1 MDGQLAGRLCA
12 RSSLCLRLRFQWR
25 VRPRDLSVG
34 RGVGRG
40 AAAAS
45 TVGRHP
51 GLPEGGGG
59 LYNNDDIVKHLLCSK
74 HCSKR
79 WIRPGRGSRPGSR
92 GRGLESCPGG
102 LGPESPLRQVPVR
115 ELRQSPSPTPS
126 SAASTEPPE
135 GRALG
140 WMPPGWRTLSWAP
153 PDDEVLSWKS
163 KIPSLASNGEA
174 KRQQW
179 TDLLYLRMKKGAF
192 SVVRRCV
199 KLCTGHEYAAKIINT
214 KKLSARDHQ
223 KLERE
228 ARICR
233 LLKHSNIV
241 RLHDSI
247 SEEGF
252 HYLVFDL
259 VTGGELFEDI
269 VAREY
274 YSEADASHC
283 IQQILEAVLHC
294 HQMGVVHRDLK
305 PENLLLA
312 SKCKGAAV
320 KLADFGLAIE
330 VQGDQQ
336 AWFGFAGTPGY
347 LSPEVLR
354 KEAYGKPVDIWAC
367 GVILYILLVGY
378 PPFWDED
385 QHKLYQQ
392 IKAGAYDFPSPE
404 WDTVTP
410 EAKNLINQ
418 MLTINPAKRIT
429 AHEALKHPWVCQRST
444 VASMMHRQETVEC
457 LKKFNARR
465 KLKGAILTTM
475 LATRNFS
482 VGRQTTAPA
491 TMSAAA
497 SSPTMGLV
505 EQAKSLLNKK
515 ADGVKPQT
523 NSTKNSGGA
532 TSPKGSLPPAALESS
547 DSTTTTIEDEDTKAA
562 RISDLLS
569 TVRRGSG
576 PPDAEGPQPAA
587 PQPCPSP
594 SFLNSLSGAPARIS
608 DLLSTVRRG
617 SGPPDAEGP
626 QPAASQPCGPSPSF
640 LNSLSGAPAR
650 ISDLLST
657 VRRGSGPPDAEG
669 PQPAAPQPCGP
680 SPSFL
685 NSLSGPSRKQEIIKI
700 TEQLIEA
707 VNNGDFEAY
716 AKICDPGLTSFE
728 PEALGNLVEGMDFHR
743 FYFENLLAKNSKPIH
758 TTILNPHVHV
768 IGDDAACIAYIRLTQ
783 YVDGQGRPRTGQSEE
798 TRVWHRRDGKWQN
811 VHFHCS
817 GAPVAPL
824 Q

>member
-1 MDGQLAGRLCA
+1 MATTTCTRFTDEYQLY
-12 RSSLCLRLRFQWR
+12 
-25 VRPRDLSVG
+25 
-34 RGVGRG
+34 
-40 AAAAS
+40 
-45 TVGRHP
+45 
-51 GLPEGGGG
+51 E
-59 LYNNDDIVKHLLCSK
+59 
-74 HCSKR
+74 
-79 WIRPGRGSRPGSR
+79 
-92 GRGLESCPGG
+92 E
-102 LGPESPLRQVPVR
+102 LG
-115 ELRQSPSPTPS
+115 
-126 SAASTEPPE
+126 
-135 GRALG
+135 
-140 WMPPGWRTLSWAP
+140 
-153 PDDEVLSWKS
+153 
-163 KIPSLASNGEA
+163 
-174 KRQQW
+174 
-179 TDLLYLRMKKGAF
+179 KGAF

-199 KLCTGHEYAAKIINT
+199 KLCTGQEYAAKIINT
-214 KKLSARDHQ
+214 KKLNARDHQ

-233 LLKHSNIV
+233 LLKHPNIV

-252 HYLVFDL
+252 HYLLFDL

-283 IQQILEAVLHC
+283 IHQILDSVNHI
-294 HQMGVVHRDLK
+294 HQHDIVHRDLK

-312 SKCKGAAV
+312 SKCKNAAV

-429 AHEALKHPWVCQRST
+429 AQEALKHPWVCQRST

-475 LATRNFS
+475 LVSRNFS
-482 VGRQTTAPA
+482 A
-491 TMSAAA
+491 
-497 SSPTMGLV
+497 
-505 EQAKSLLNKK
+505 AKSLLNKK
-515 ADGVKPQT
+515 ADVKESQT
-523 NSTKNSGGA
+523 TVIHNPVDGIK
-532 TSPKGSLPPAALESS
+532 ESS
-547 DSTTTTIEDEDTKAA
+547 DSSNATVEDEDVKGKSLDSASVKTQCSTSSQSDGAPAQGPSPAVFSTKF
-562 RISDLLS
+562 SDLLGS
-569 TVRRGSG
+569 VRRSSG
-576 PPDAEGPQPAA
+576 PMADGEGAAASPPPAVLSTPSPPPPQPSANPLQMSHLTDVLSSIRRGAAPAHTDAEPA
-587 PQPCPSP
+587 PQRATPPVTQPSP
-594 SFLNSLSGAPARIS
+594 
-608 DLLSTVRRG
+608 
-617 SGPPDAEGP
+617 PPP
-626 QPAASQPCGPSPSF
+626 MPPVSPS
-640 LNSLSGAPAR
+640 LPVQSA
-650 ISDLLST
+650 
-657 VRRGSGPPDAEG
+657 
-669 PQPAAPQPCGP
+669 
-680 SPSFL
+680 
-685 NSLSGPSRKQEIIKI
+685 RKQEIIKI

-707 VNNGDFEAY
+707 INNGDFEAY

-743 FYFENLLAKNSKPIH
+743 FYFENLLSKNSKPIH
-758 TTILNPHVHV
+758 TTILNPHVHL
-768 IGDDAACIAYIRLTQ
+768 IGEDAACIAYIRLTQ
-783 YVDGQGRPRTGQSEE
+783 YVDGQGRPRSSQSEE
-798 TRVWHRRDGKWQN
+798 TRVWHRRDSKWQN

-817 GAPVAPL
+817 GAPAAPL

>member
-1 MDGQLAGRLCA
+1 MATTVTTRFTDEYQLY
-12 RSSLCLRLRFQWR
+12 
-25 VRPRDLSVG
+25 
-34 RGVGRG
+34 
-40 AAAAS
+40 
-45 TVGRHP
+45 
-51 GLPEGGGG
+51 E
-59 LYNNDDIVKHLLCSK
+59 
-74 HCSKR
+74 
-79 WIRPGRGSRPGSR
+79 
-92 GRGLESCPGG
+92 E
-102 LGPESPLRQVPVR
+102 LG
-115 ELRQSPSPTPS
+115 
-126 SAASTEPPE
+126 
-135 GRALG
+135 
-140 WMPPGWRTLSWAP
+140 
-153 PDDEVLSWKS
+153 
-163 KIPSLASNGEA
+163 
-174 KRQQW
+174 
-179 TDLLYLRMKKGAF
+179 KGAF

-199 KLCTGHEYAAKIINT
+199 KKSSGQEYAAKIINT

-233 LLKHSNIV
+233 LLKHPNIV

-283 IQQILEAVLHC
+283 ISQILESVNHI
-294 HQMGVVHRDLK
+294 HQHDIVHRDLK

-312 SKCKGAAV
+312 SKMKGAAV

-354 KEAYGKPVDIWAC
+354 KDPYGKPVDIWAC

-429 AHEALKHPWVCQRST
+429 AEQALKHPWVCHRST

-457 LKKFNARR
+457 LRKFNARR

-475 LATRNFS
+475 LVSRNFS
-482 VGRQTTAPA
+482 VGRQHTNSA
-491 TMSAAA
+491 AAA
-497 SSPTMGLV
+497 SSTASLAQ
-505 EQAKSLLNKK
+505 EACKSLLNKK
-515 ADGVKPQT
+515 SDSAKESQSTVVHNPPDGVKGSTESNATNDEEEMKGRKADSSVLSQSSATEEMPPLLPSPQSSPAIPPHDVKRMAW
-523 NSTKNSGGA
+523 NSTGNS
-532 TSPKGSLPPAALESS
+532 SCPDSELSQSS
-547 DSTTTTIEDEDTKAA
+547 M
-562 RISDLLS
+562 
-569 TVRRGSG
+569 
-576 PPDAEGPQPAA
+576 PAA
-587 PQPCPSP
+587 PLGS
-594 SFLNSLSGAPARIS
+594 N
-608 DLLSTVRRG
+608 TV
-617 SGPPDAEGP
+617 
-626 QPAASQPCGPSPSF
+626 AAINNTKQ
-640 LNSLSGAPAR
+640 
-650 ISDLLST
+650 T
-657 VRRGSGPPDAEG
+657 
-669 PQPAAPQPCGP
+669 
-680 SPSFL
+680 
-685 NSLSGPSRKQEIIKI
+685 RKQEIIKI

-707 VNNGDFEAY
+707 INNGDFDAY
-716 AKICDPGLTSFE
+716 TRICDPGLTSFE
-728 PEALGNLVEGMDFHR
+728 PEALGNLVEGMDFHK
-743 FYFENLLAKNSKPIH
+743 FYFENLLSKNSKPVH
-758 TTILNPHVHV
+758 TTLLNPHVHL
-768 IGDDAACIAYIRLTQ
+768 IGEDAACIAYIRLTQ
-783 YVDGQGRPRTGQSEE
+783 FVDTTGRPRSSQSEE
-798 TRVWHRRDGKWQN
+798 TRVWHRRDGKWLN

-817 GAPVAPL
+817 GAPAAPL

>member
-1 MDGQLAGRLCA
+1 MATTTCTRFTDEYQLY
-12 RSSLCLRLRFQWR
+12 
-25 VRPRDLSVG
+25 
-34 RGVGRG
+34 
-40 AAAAS
+40 
-45 TVGRHP
+45 
-51 GLPEGGGG
+51 E
-59 LYNNDDIVKHLLCSK
+59 
-74 HCSKR
+74 
-79 WIRPGRGSRPGSR
+79 
-92 GRGLESCPGG
+92 E
-102 LGPESPLRQVPVR
+102 LG
-115 ELRQSPSPTPS
+115 
-126 SAASTEPPE
+126 
-135 GRALG
+135 
-140 WMPPGWRTLSWAP
+140 
-153 PDDEVLSWKS
+153 
-163 KIPSLASNGEA
+163 
-174 KRQQW
+174 
-179 TDLLYLRMKKGAF
+179 KGAF

-199 KLCTGHEYAAKIINT
+199 KLCTGQEYAAKIINT

-233 LLKHSNIV
+233 LLKHPNIV

-252 HYLVFDL
+252 HYLLFDL

-283 IQQILEAVLHC
+283 IHQILDSVHHI
-294 HQMGVVHRDLK
+294 HQHDIVHRDLK

-312 SKCKGAAV
+312 SKCKNAAV

-429 AHEALKHPWVCQRST
+429 AQEALKHPWVCQRST

-475 LATRNFS
+475 LVSRNFS
-482 VGRQTTAPA
+482 VGSRQTTAPA
-491 TMSAAA
+491 SVTAAA
-497 SSPTMGLV
+497 AAVAAAAGTTAGLV
-505 EQAKSLLNKK
+505 EQAAKTLLNKK
-515 ADGVKPQT
+515 ADVKKRKSSSTVQYMPQT
-523 NSTKNSGGA
+523 NSTKNSIV
-532 TSPKGSLPPAALESS
+532 TSPKGNFPSPALEPQTTVIHNPVDGTKESS
-547 DSTTTTIEDEDTKAA
+547 DSSNTTVEDEDVKVSRLT
-562 RISDLLS
+562 DLVS
-569 TVRRGSG
+569 SVRRA
-576 PPDAEGPQPAA
+576 PPAVAAAAA
-587 PQPCPSP
+587 PAPESDGAPVPGARPAPPPAHTTSPPPPHSP
-594 SFLNSLSGAPARIS
+594 SCPALS
-608 DLLSTVRRG
+608 
-617 SGPPDAEGP
+617 
-626 QPAASQPCGPSPSF
+626 SQ
-640 LNSLSGAPAR
+640 
-650 ISDLLST
+650 T
-657 VRRGSGPPDAEG
+657 
-669 PQPAAPQPCGP
+669 
-680 SPSFL
+680 
-685 NSLSGPSRKQEIIKI
+685 RKQEIIKI

-707 VNNGDFEAY
+707 INNGDFEAY

-758 TTILNPHVHV
+758 TTILNPHVHM
-768 IGDDAACIAYIRLTQ
+768 IGEDAACIAYIRLTQ
-783 YVDGQGRPRTGQSEE
+783 YIDGQGRPRSSQSEE
-798 TRVWHRRDGKWQN
+798 TRVWHRRDSKWQN
-811 VHFHCS
+811 IHFHCS
-817 GAPVAPL
+817 GAPAAPL

>member
-1 MDGQLAGRLCA
+1 MAVPATSTRFTDEYQLY
-12 RSSLCLRLRFQWR
+12 
-25 VRPRDLSVG
+25 
-34 RGVGRG
+34 
-40 AAAAS
+40 
-45 TVGRHP
+45 
-51 GLPEGGGG
+51 E
-59 LYNNDDIVKHLLCSK
+59 
-74 HCSKR
+74 
-79 WIRPGRGSRPGSR
+79 
-92 GRGLESCPGG
+92 E
-102 LGPESPLRQVPVR
+102 LG
-115 ELRQSPSPTPS
+115 
-126 SAASTEPPE
+126 
-135 GRALG
+135 
-140 WMPPGWRTLSWAP
+140 
-153 PDDEVLSWKS
+153 
-163 KIPSLASNGEA
+163 
-174 KRQQW
+174 
-179 TDLLYLRMKKGAF
+179 KGAF

-199 KLCTGHEYAAKIINT
+199 KKSSGQEYAAKIINT

-233 LLKHSNIV
+233 LLKHPNIV

-283 IQQILEAVLHC
+283 ISQILESVNHI
-294 HQMGVVHRDLK
+294 HQHDIVHRDLK

-312 SKCKGAAV
+312 SKMKGAAV

-354 KEAYGKPVDIWAC
+354 KDPYGKPVDIWAC

-429 AHEALKHPWVCQRST
+429 AEQALKHPWICHRST

-457 LKKFNARR
+457 LRKFNARR

-475 LATRNFS
+475 LVSRNFS
-482 VGRQTTAPA
+482 VGRQHTNSA
-491 TMSAAA
+491 AAA
-497 SSPTMGLV
+497 SSTASLAQ
-505 EQAKSLLNKK
+505 EACKSLLNKK
-515 ADGVKPQT
+515 SDSAKPSTNNSKNSIVSAINALKDTNMATNAQMESQSTVVHNPPDGVKGSTESNATNDEEEMKADNSAQSSATEEMPPLLPSPQSSPAIPPHDLKRMAW
-523 NSTKNSGGA
+523 NSTGNS
-532 TSPKGSLPPAALESS
+532 SCPDSELSQSS
-547 DSTTTTIEDEDTKAA
+547 M
-562 RISDLLS
+562 
-569 TVRRGSG
+569 
-576 PPDAEGPQPAA
+576 PAA
-587 PQPCPSP
+587 PLGS
-594 SFLNSLSGAPARIS
+594 I
-608 DLLSTVRRG
+608 TV
-617 SGPPDAEGP
+617 
-626 QPAASQPCGPSPSF
+626 AAINNTKQ
-640 LNSLSGAPAR
+640 
-650 ISDLLST
+650 T
-657 VRRGSGPPDAEG
+657 
-669 PQPAAPQPCGP
+669 
-680 SPSFL
+680 
-685 NSLSGPSRKQEIIKI
+685 RKQEIIKI

-707 VNNGDFEAY
+707 INNGDFEAY
-716 AKICDPGLTSFE
+716 TRICDPGLTSFE
-728 PEALGNLVEGMDFHR
+728 PEALGNLVEGMDFHK
-743 FYFENLLAKNSKPIH
+743 FYFENLLSKNSKPVH
-758 TTILNPHVHV
+758 TTLLNPHVHL
-768 IGDDAACIAYIRLTQ
+768 IGEDAACIAYIRLTQ
-783 YVDGQGRPRTGQSEE
+783 FVDTTGRPRSSQSEE
-798 TRVWHRRDGKWQN
+798 TRVWHRREGKWLN

-817 GAPVAPL
+817 GAPAAPL

>member
-1 MDGQLAGRLCA
+1 MAVTTCTRFTDEFQLY
-12 RSSLCLRLRFQWR
+12 
-25 VRPRDLSVG
+25 
-34 RGVGRG
+34 
-40 AAAAS
+40 
-45 TVGRHP
+45 
-51 GLPEGGGG
+51 E
-59 LYNNDDIVKHLLCSK
+59 
-74 HCSKR
+74 
-79 WIRPGRGSRPGSR
+79 
-92 GRGLESCPGG
+92 E
-102 LGPESPLRQVPVR
+102 LG
-115 ELRQSPSPTPS
+115 
-126 SAASTEPPE
+126 
-135 GRALG
+135 
-140 WMPPGWRTLSWAP
+140 
-153 PDDEVLSWKS
+153 
-163 KIPSLASNGEA
+163 
-174 KRQQW
+174 
-179 TDLLYLRMKKGAF
+179 KGAF

-199 KLCTGHEYAAKIINT
+199 KLCTGQEYAAKIINT

-252 HYLVFDL
+252 HYLLFDL

-312 SKCKGAAV
+312 SKCKNAAV

-429 AHEALKHPWVCQRST
+429 AQEALKHPWVCQRST

-465 KLKGAILTTM
+465 KLKGAVLTAM
-475 LATRNFS
+475 LVSRNFS
-482 VGRQTTAPA
+482 A
-491 TMSAAA
+491 
-497 SSPTMGLV
+497 
-505 EQAKSLLNKK
+505 AKSLLNKK
-515 ADGVKPQT
+515 ADVKPQTPQT
-523 NSTKNSGGA
+523 NSTKNSIV
-532 TSPKGSLPPAALESS
+532 TSPKGNVPTPVLEPQTTVIHNPMDGTKESS
-547 DSTTTTIEDEDTKAA
+547 DSSNTVEDEDVKGKSINSSVKTE
-562 RISDLLS
+562 SQ
-569 TVRRGSG
+569 
-576 PPDAEGPQPAA
+576 PDTFA
-587 PQPCPSP
+587 PQPQVPSP
-594 SFLNSLSGAPARIS
+594 AMYSTKLSDLFGVVRKASGPMSDGEAATSTPPPPPVNPSVAASPPMAHTPMQLSRLSDLVSNVRRSPAPAPPPAKPAPPEVEVAPAPRPSPPSSHPTSPPPSMSPSSLS
-608 DLLSTVRRG
+608 LT
-617 SGPPDAEGP
+617 
-626 QPAASQPCGPSPSF
+626 SQ
-640 LNSLSGAPAR
+640 
-650 ISDLLST
+650 T
-657 VRRGSGPPDAEG
+657 
-669 PQPAAPQPCGP
+669 
-680 SPSFL
+680 
-685 NSLSGPSRKQEIIKI
+685 RKQEIIKI

-743 FYFENLLAKNSKPIH
+743 FYFENLLSKNSKPIH
-758 TTILNPHVHV
+758 TTILNPHVHL
-768 IGDDAACIAYIRLTQ
+768 IGEDAACIAYIRLTQ
-783 YVDGQGRPRTGQSEE
+783 FVDGQGHPRSSQSEE
-798 TRVWHRRDGKWQN
+798 TRVWHRRDSKWQN

-817 GAPVAPL
+817 GAPAAPL

>member
-1 MDGQLAGRLCA
+1 MATTTCTRFTDEYQLY
-12 RSSLCLRLRFQWR
+12 
-25 VRPRDLSVG
+25 
-34 RGVGRG
+34 
-40 AAAAS
+40 
-45 TVGRHP
+45 
-51 GLPEGGGG
+51 E
-59 LYNNDDIVKHLLCSK
+59 
-74 HCSKR
+74 
-79 WIRPGRGSRPGSR
+79 
-92 GRGLESCPGG
+92 E
-102 LGPESPLRQVPVR
+102 LG
-115 ELRQSPSPTPS
+115 
-126 SAASTEPPE
+126 
-135 GRALG
+135 
-140 WMPPGWRTLSWAP
+140 
-153 PDDEVLSWKS
+153 
-163 KIPSLASNGEA
+163 
-174 KRQQW
+174 
-179 TDLLYLRMKKGAF
+179 KGAF

-199 KLCTGHEYAAKIINT
+199 KLCTGQEYAAKIINT

-233 LLKHSNIV
+233 LLKHPNIV

-252 HYLVFDL
+252 HYLLFDL

-312 SKCKGAAV
+312 SKCKNAAV

-429 AHEALKHPWVCQRST
+429 AQEALKHPWVCQRST

-475 LATRNFS
+475 LVSRNFS
-482 VGRQTTAPA
+482 
-491 TMSAAA
+491 AAK
-497 SSPTMGLV
+497 T
-505 EQAKSLLNKK
+505 LLNKK
-515 ADGVKPQT
+515 ADVKKRKSS
-523 NSTKNSGGA
+523 STVQYM
-532 TSPKGSLPPAALESS
+532 ESS
-547 DSTTTTIEDEDTKAA
+547 DSSNTTVEDEDVKGKSLDSSSLKAQSSTSSQPDSSQGSSAASFSATKFA
-562 RISDLLS
+562 DLLGS
-569 TVRRGSG
+569 VRRGSG
-576 PPDAEGPQPAA
+576 PTSDGEGRSSTPPPAA
-587 PQPCPSP
+587 FSAPSP
-594 SFLNSLSGAPARIS
+594 PHTPVVPMQMSRLTDLVSSVRRVPVAPAPEVEAAPAPVPCARPTPPPAHTTSPPPPHSPSSPSLSS
-608 DLLSTVRRG
+608 
-617 SGPPDAEGP
+617 
-626 QPAASQPCGPSPSF
+626 SQM
-640 LNSLSGAPAR
+640 
-650 ISDLLST
+650 
-657 VRRGSGPPDAEG
+657 
-669 PQPAAPQPCGP
+669 
-680 SPSFL
+680 
-685 NSLSGPSRKQEIIKI
+685 RKQEIIKI

-758 TTILNPHVHV
+758 TTILNPHVHL
-768 IGDDAACIAYIRLTQ
+768 IGEDAACIAYIRLTQ
-783 YVDGQGRPRTGQSEE
+783 FVDGQGRPRSSQSEE
-798 TRVWHRRDGKWQN
+798 TRVWHRRDSKWQN
-811 VHFHCS
+811 IHFHCS
-817 GAPVAPL
+817 GAPAAPL

>member
-1 MDGQLAGRLCA
+1 MATPATCTRFTDEYQLY
-12 RSSLCLRLRFQWR
+12 
-25 VRPRDLSVG
+25 
-34 RGVGRG
+34 
-40 AAAAS
+40 
-45 TVGRHP
+45 
-51 GLPEGGGG
+51 E
-59 LYNNDDIVKHLLCSK
+59 
-74 HCSKR
+74 
-79 WIRPGRGSRPGSR
+79 
-92 GRGLESCPGG
+92 E
-102 LGPESPLRQVPVR
+102 LG
-115 ELRQSPSPTPS
+115 
-126 SAASTEPPE
+126 
-135 GRALG
+135 
-140 WMPPGWRTLSWAP
+140 
-153 PDDEVLSWKS
+153 
-163 KIPSLASNGEA
+163 
-174 KRQQW
+174 
-179 TDLLYLRMKKGAF
+179 KGAF

-199 KLCTGHEYAAKIINT
+199 KKTSSQEYAAKIINT

-233 LLKHSNIV
+233 LLKHPNIV
-241 RLHDSI
+241 RLHESI

-283 IQQILEAVLHC
+283 IHQILESVNHI
-294 HQMGVVHRDLK
+294 HQHDIVHRDLK

-330 VQGDQQ
+330 VQGEQQ

-354 KEAYGKPVDIWAC
+354 KDPYGKPVDIWAC

-429 AHEALKHPWVCQRST
+429 ADQALKHPWVCQRST

-457 LKKFNARR
+457 LRKFNARR

-475 LATRNFS
+475 LVSRNFS
-482 VGRQTTAPA
+482 A
-491 TMSAAA
+491 
-497 SSPTMGLV
+497 
-505 EQAKSLLNKK
+505 AKSLLNKK
-515 ADGVKPQT
+515 SDGVKKRKSSSSVHLMEPQT
-523 NSTKNSGGA
+523 TVVHNANDGI
-532 TSPKGSLPPAALESS
+532 KGSTESCN
-547 DSTTTTIEDEDTKAA
+547 TTTEDEDLKAPP
-562 RISDLLS
+562 LS
-569 TVRRGSG
+569 IGDGSSVL
-576 PPDAEGPQPAA
+576 EGRSHCESKTQTESM
-587 PQPCPSP
+587 QSQ
-594 SFLNSLSGAPARIS
+594 LSLCYSAM
-608 DLLSTVRRG
+608 
-617 SGPPDAEGP
+617 
-626 QPAASQPCGPSPSF
+626 
-640 LNSLSGAPAR
+640 
-650 ISDLLST
+650 
-657 VRRGSGPPDAEG
+657 
-669 PQPAAPQPCGP
+669 
-680 SPSFL
+680 
-685 NSLSGPSRKQEIIKI
+685 RKQEIIKI

-707 VNNGDFEAY
+707 INNGDFEAY
-716 AKICDPGLTSFE
+716 TKICDPGLTSFE
-728 PEALGNLVEGMDFHR
+728 PEALGNLVEGMDFHK
-743 FYFENLLAKNSKPIH
+743 FYFENLLSKNSKPIH

-783 YVDGQGRPRTGQSEE
+783 YIDGQGRPRTMQSEE
-798 TRVWHRRDGKWQN
+798 TRVWHRRDGKWLN
-811 VHFHCS
+811 VHYHCS
-817 GAPVAPL
+817 GAPAAPL

>member
-1 MDGQLAGRLCA
+1 MATTTCTRFTDEYQLY
-12 RSSLCLRLRFQWR
+12 
-25 VRPRDLSVG
+25 
-34 RGVGRG
+34 
-40 AAAAS
+40 
-45 TVGRHP
+45 
-51 GLPEGGGG
+51 E
-59 LYNNDDIVKHLLCSK
+59 
-74 HCSKR
+74 
-79 WIRPGRGSRPGSR
+79 
-92 GRGLESCPGG
+92 E
-102 LGPESPLRQVPVR
+102 LG
-115 ELRQSPSPTPS
+115 
-126 SAASTEPPE
+126 
-135 GRALG
+135 
-140 WMPPGWRTLSWAP
+140 
-153 PDDEVLSWKS
+153 
-163 KIPSLASNGEA
+163 
-174 KRQQW
+174 
-179 TDLLYLRMKKGAF
+179 KGAF

-199 KLCTGHEYAAKIINT
+199 KLSTGQEYAAKIINT

-233 LLKHSNIV
+233 LLKHPNIV

-252 HYLVFDL
+252 HYLLFDL

-312 SKCKGAAV
+312 SKCKNAAV

-429 AHEALKHPWVCQRST
+429 AQEALKHPWVCQRST

-475 LATRNFS
+475 LVSRNFS
-482 VGRQTTAPA
+482 VGSRQTTAPA
-491 TMSAAA
+491 SVTAAA
-497 SSPTMGLV
+497 AAVAAAAGTTAGLV
-505 EQAKSLLNKK
+505 EQAAKTLLNKK
-515 ADGVKPQT
+515 ADVKKRKSSSTVQYMPQT
-523 NSTKNSGGA
+523 NSTKNSIV
-532 TSPKGSLPPAALESS
+532 TSPKGNIPSPALESS
-547 DSTTTTIEDEDTKAA
+547 DSSNTTVEDEDVKA
-562 RISDLLS
+562 
-569 TVRRGSG
+569 
-576 PPDAEGPQPAA
+576 
-587 PQPCPSP
+587 
-594 SFLNSLSGAPARIS
+594 
-608 DLLSTVRRG
+608 
-617 SGPPDAEGP
+617 
-626 QPAASQPCGPSPSF
+626 
-640 LNSLSGAPAR
+640 
-650 ISDLLST
+650 
-657 VRRGSGPPDAEG
+657 
-669 PQPAAPQPCGP
+669 
-680 SPSFL
+680 
-685 NSLSGPSRKQEIIKI
+685 RKQEIIKI

-707 VNNGDFEAY
+707 INNGDFDAY

-743 FYFENLLAKNSKPIH
+743 FYFENLLAKNNKPIH
-758 TTILNPHVHV
+758 TTILNPHVHL
-768 IGDDAACIAYIRLTQ
+768 IGEDAACIAYIRLTQ
-783 YVDGQGRPRTGQSEE
+783 FVDGQGRPRSSQSEE
-798 TRVWHRRDGKWQN
+798 TRVWHRRDSKWQN
-811 VHFHCS
+811 IHFHCS
-817 GAPVAPL
+817 GAPAAPL

>member
-1 MDGQLAGRLCA
+1 MATTTCTRFTDEFQLY
-12 RSSLCLRLRFQWR
+12 
-25 VRPRDLSVG
+25 
-34 RGVGRG
+34 
-40 AAAAS
+40 
-45 TVGRHP
+45 
-51 GLPEGGGG
+51 E
-59 LYNNDDIVKHLLCSK
+59 
-74 HCSKR
+74 
-79 WIRPGRGSRPGSR
+79 
-92 GRGLESCPGG
+92 E
-102 LGPESPLRQVPVR
+102 LG
-115 ELRQSPSPTPS
+115 
-126 SAASTEPPE
+126 
-135 GRALG
+135 
-140 WMPPGWRTLSWAP
+140 
-153 PDDEVLSWKS
+153 
-163 KIPSLASNGEA
+163 
-174 KRQQW
+174 
-179 TDLLYLRMKKGAF
+179 KGAF

-199 KLCTGHEYAAKIINT
+199 KLCTGQEYAAKIINT

-252 HYLVFDL
+252 HYLLFDL

-283 IQQILEAVLHC
+283 IHQILDSVHHI
-294 HQMGVVHRDLK
+294 HQHDIVHRDLK

-312 SKCKGAAV
+312 SKCKNAAV

-429 AHEALKHPWVCQRST
+429 AQEALKHPWVCQRST

-475 LATRNFS
+475 LVSRNFS
-482 VGRQTTAPA
+482 A
-491 TMSAAA
+491 
-497 SSPTMGLV
+497 
-505 EQAKSLLNKK
+505 AKSLLNKK
-515 ADGVKPQT
+515 ADVKVRKRKSSSTVQYMEPQT
-523 NSTKNSGGA
+523 TVIHNPVDRTK
-532 TSPKGSLPPAALESS
+532 ESS
-547 DSTTTTIEDEDTKAA
+547 DSSNTTVEDEDVKA
-562 RISDLLS
+562 
-569 TVRRGSG
+569 
-576 PPDAEGPQPAA
+576 
-587 PQPCPSP
+587 
-594 SFLNSLSGAPARIS
+594 
-608 DLLSTVRRG
+608 
-617 SGPPDAEGP
+617 
-626 QPAASQPCGPSPSF
+626 
-640 LNSLSGAPAR
+640 
-650 ISDLLST
+650 
-657 VRRGSGPPDAEG
+657 
-669 PQPAAPQPCGP
+669 
-680 SPSFL
+680 
-685 NSLSGPSRKQEIIKI
+685 RKQEIIKI

-707 VNNGDFEAY
+707 INNGDFEAY

-758 TTILNPHVHV
+758 TTILNPHVHL
-768 IGDDAACIAYIRLTQ
+768 IGEDAACIAYIRLTQ
-783 YVDGQGRPRTGQSEE
+783 FVDGQGRPRSSQSEE
-798 TRVWHRRDGKWQN
+798 TRVWHRRDSKWQN
-811 VHFHCS
+811 IHFHCS
-817 GAPVAPL
+817 GAPAAPL

>member
-1 MDGQLAGRLCA
+1 
-12 RSSLCLRLRFQWR
+12 
-25 VRPRDLSVG
+25 
-34 RGVGRG
+34 
-40 AAAAS
+40 
-45 TVGRHP
+45 
-51 GLPEGGGG
+51 
-59 LYNNDDIVKHLLCSK
+59 
-74 HCSKR
+74 
-79 WIRPGRGSRPGSR
+79 
-92 GRGLESCPGG
+92 
-102 LGPESPLRQVPVR
+102 
-115 ELRQSPSPTPS
+115 
-126 SAASTEPPE
+126 
-135 GRALG
+135 
-140 WMPPGWRTLSWAP
+140 
-153 PDDEVLSWKS
+153 
-163 KIPSLASNGEA
+163 
-174 KRQQW
+174 
-179 TDLLYLRMKKGAF
+179 
-192 SVVRRCV
+192 
-199 KLCTGHEYAAKIINT
+199 
-214 KKLSARDHQ
+214 
-223 KLERE
+223 
-228 ARICR
+228 
-233 LLKHSNIV
+233 
-241 RLHDSI
+241 
-247 SEEGF
+247 
-252 HYLVFDL
+252 
-259 VTGGELFEDI
+259 
-269 VAREY
+269 
-274 YSEADASHC
+274 
-283 IQQILEAVLHC
+283 
-294 HQMGVVHRDLK
+294 MGVVHRDLK

-482 VGRQTTAPA
+482 A
-491 TMSAAA
+491 
-497 SSPTMGLV
+497 
-505 EQAKSLLNKK
+505 AKSLLNKK

-523 NSTKNSGGA
+523 NSTKNSAAA
-532 TSPKGSLPPAALESS
+532 TSPKGTLPPAALESS
-547 DSTTTTIEDEDTKAA
+547 DSTHTTIEDEDTKAPRVPDILSSVRRGSGTPEA
-562 RISDLLS
+562 EGPPPACLRLPSAPCSAPAPRISDILN

-576 PPDAEGPQPAA
+576 TPEAQ
-587 PQPCPSP
+587 
-594 SFLNSLSGAPARIS
+594 
-608 DLLSTVRRG
+608 
-617 SGPPDAEGP
+617 GPPP
-626 QPAASQPCGPSPSF
+626 CLSPALP
-640 LNSLSGAPAR
+640 
-650 ISDLLST
+650 
-657 VRRGSGPPDAEG
+657 GPP
-669 PQPAAPQPCGP
+669 PT
-680 SPSFL
+680 
-685 NSLSGPSRKQEIIKI
+685 PSRKQEIIKI

-768 IGDDAACIAYIRLTQ
+768 IGEDAACIAYIRLTQ
-783 YVDGQGRPRTGQSEE
+783 YIDGQGRPRTSQSEE

>member
-1 MDGQLAGRLCA
+1 MATTTCTRFTDEYQLY
-12 RSSLCLRLRFQWR
+12 
-25 VRPRDLSVG
+25 
-34 RGVGRG
+34 
-40 AAAAS
+40 
-45 TVGRHP
+45 
-51 GLPEGGGG
+51 E
-59 LYNNDDIVKHLLCSK
+59 
-74 HCSKR
+74 
-79 WIRPGRGSRPGSR
+79 
-92 GRGLESCPGG
+92 E
-102 LGPESPLRQVPVR
+102 LG
-115 ELRQSPSPTPS
+115 
-126 SAASTEPPE
+126 
-135 GRALG
+135 
-140 WMPPGWRTLSWAP
+140 
-153 PDDEVLSWKS
+153 
-163 KIPSLASNGEA
+163 
-174 KRQQW
+174 
-179 TDLLYLRMKKGAF
+179 KGAF

-199 KLCTGHEYAAKIINT
+199 KLCTGQEYAAKIINT

-233 LLKHSNIV
+233 LLKHPNIV

-252 HYLVFDL
+252 HYLLFDL

-312 SKCKGAAV
+312 SKCKNAAV

-429 AHEALKHPWVCQRST
+429 AQEALKHPWVCQRST

-475 LATRNFS
+475 LVSRNFS
-482 VGRQTTAPA
+482 A
-491 TMSAAA
+491 
-497 SSPTMGLV
+497 
-505 EQAKSLLNKK
+505 AKSLLNRK
-515 ADGVKPQT
+515 ADVKPQS
-523 NSTKNSGGA
+523 NSVKNSIV
-532 TSPKGSLPPAALESS
+532 TSPKGNVPSPALESS
-547 DSTTTTIEDEDTKAA
+547 DSSNTTIEDEDIKGKSLNSSSVKAPSEVSQSPPGSVPAIFSTKLTDILGCA
-562 RISDLLS
+562 RK
-569 TVRRGSG
+569 GSG
-576 PPDAEGPQPAA
+576 PPAVPDSEASAHSTQSPPQTPIM
-587 PQPCPSP
+587 Q
-594 SFLNSLSGAPARIS
+594 
-608 DLLSTVRRG
+608 T
-617 SGPPDAEGP
+617 
-626 QPAASQPCGPSPSF
+626 
-640 LNSLSGAPAR
+640 
-650 ISDLLST
+650 
-657 VRRGSGPPDAEG
+657 
-669 PQPAAPQPCGP
+669 
-680 SPSFL
+680 
-685 NSLSGPSRKQEIIKI
+685 RKQEIIKI

-707 VNNGDFEAY
+707 INNGDFDAY

-743 FYFENLLAKNSKPIH
+743 FYFENLLSKNSKPIH
-758 TTILNPHVHV
+758 TTILNPHVHL
-768 IGDDAACIAYIRLTQ
+768 IGEDAACIAYIRLTQ
-783 YVDGQGRPRTGQSEE
+783 FVDGQGLPRSSQSEE
-798 TRVWHRRDGKWQN
+798 TRVWHRRDSKWQN

-817 GAPVAPL
+817 GAPAAPL

>member
-1 MDGQLAGRLCA
+1 MATTATCTRFTDEYQLY
-12 RSSLCLRLRFQWR
+12 
-25 VRPRDLSVG
+25 
-34 RGVGRG
+34 
-40 AAAAS
+40 
-45 TVGRHP
+45 
-51 GLPEGGGG
+51 E
-59 LYNNDDIVKHLLCSK
+59 
-74 HCSKR
+74 
-79 WIRPGRGSRPGSR
+79 
-92 GRGLESCPGG
+92 E
-102 LGPESPLRQVPVR
+102 LG
-115 ELRQSPSPTPS
+115 
-126 SAASTEPPE
+126 
-135 GRALG
+135 
-140 WMPPGWRTLSWAP
+140 
-153 PDDEVLSWKS
+153 
-163 KIPSLASNGEA
+163 
-174 KRQQW
+174 
-179 TDLLYLRMKKGAF
+179 KGAF

-199 KLCTGHEYAAKIINT
+199 KKSSGQEYAAKIINT

-233 LLKHSNIV
+233 LLKHPNIV

-283 IQQILEAVLHC
+283 ISQILESVNHI
-294 HQMGVVHRDLK
+294 HQHDIVHRDLK

-312 SKCKGAAV
+312 SKMKGAAV

-354 KEAYGKPVDIWAC
+354 KDPYGKPVDIWAC

-429 AHEALKHPWVCQRST
+429 AEQALKHPWVCHRST

-457 LKKFNARR
+457 LRKFNARR

-475 LATRNFS
+475 LVSRNFS
-482 VGRQTTAPA
+482 VGRQHTNSA
-491 TMSAAA
+491 AAA
-497 SSPTMGLV
+497 SSTASLAQ
-505 EQAKSLLNKK
+505 EACKSLLNKK
-515 ADGVKPQT
+515 SDSAKESQSTVVHNPPDGVKGSTESNATNDEEEMKVPPHDVKRMAW
-523 NSTKNSGGA
+523 NSTGNS
-532 TSPKGSLPPAALESS
+532 SCPDSDQSQSS
-547 DSTTTTIEDEDTKAA
+547 I
-562 RISDLLS
+562 
-569 TVRRGSG
+569 
-576 PPDAEGPQPAA
+576 PAA
-587 PQPCPSP
+587 P
-594 SFLNSLSGAPARIS
+594 LGGNA
-608 DLLSTVRRG
+608 V
-617 SGPPDAEGP
+617 
-626 QPAASQPCGPSPSF
+626 AAKSNTKP
-640 LNSLSGAPAR
+640 
-650 ISDLLST
+650 T
-657 VRRGSGPPDAEG
+657 
-669 PQPAAPQPCGP
+669 
-680 SPSFL
+680 
-685 NSLSGPSRKQEIIKI
+685 RKQEIIKI

-707 VNNGDFEAY
+707 INNGDFEAY
-716 AKICDPGLTSFE
+716 TRICDPGLTSFE
-728 PEALGNLVEGMDFHR
+728 PEALGNLVEGMDFHK
-743 FYFENLLAKNSKPIH
+743 FYFENLLSKNSKPVH
-758 TTILNPHVHV
+758 TTLLNPHVHL
-768 IGDDAACIAYIRLTQ
+768 IGEDAACIAYIRLTQ
-783 YVDGQGRPRTGQSEE
+783 FVDSTGRPRSSQSEE
-798 TRVWHRRDGKWQN
+798 TRVWHRRDGKWLN

-817 GAPVAPL
+817 GAPAAPL

>member
-1 MDGQLAGRLCA
+1 MATTTCTRFTDEYQLY
-12 RSSLCLRLRFQWR
+12 
-25 VRPRDLSVG
+25 
-34 RGVGRG
+34 
-40 AAAAS
+40 
-45 TVGRHP
+45 
-51 GLPEGGGG
+51 E
-59 LYNNDDIVKHLLCSK
+59 
-74 HCSKR
+74 
-79 WIRPGRGSRPGSR
+79 
-92 GRGLESCPGG
+92 E
-102 LGPESPLRQVPVR
+102 LG
-115 ELRQSPSPTPS
+115 
-126 SAASTEPPE
+126 
-135 GRALG
+135 
-140 WMPPGWRTLSWAP
+140 
-153 PDDEVLSWKS
+153 
-163 KIPSLASNGEA
+163 
-174 KRQQW
+174 
-179 TDLLYLRMKKGAF
+179 KGAF

-199 KLCTGHEYAAKIINT
+199 KLCTGQEYAAKIINT

-233 LLKHSNIV
+233 LLKHPNIV

-252 HYLVFDL
+252 HYLLFDL

-312 SKCKGAAV
+312 SKCKNAAV

-429 AHEALKHPWVCQRST
+429 AQEALKHPWVCQRST

-475 LATRNFS
+475 LVSRNFS

-491 TMSAAA
+491 SVSAAA
-497 SSPTMGLV
+497 GTTAGLV

-515 ADGVKPQT
+515 ADVKKRKSSSTVQYMPQS
-523 NSTKNSGGA
+523 NSAKNSIV
-532 TSPKGSLPPAALESS
+532 TSPKGNVPSPALEPQTTVIHNPVDGIKESS
-547 DSTTTTIEDEDTKAA
+547 DSSNTTIEDEDVKGKSLDSGSVKALSEVSQSSLGSAPAIFSTKLTDILGCA
-562 RISDLLS
+562 
-569 TVRRGSG
+569 RRGSG
-576 PPDAEGPQPAA
+576 PSAVPNSEAAAHSTQSPPQTPIMQTRFTDLVSCVGRAPVPQP
-587 PQPCPSP
+587 QTESP
-594 SFLNSLSGAPARIS
+594 SSR
-608 DLLSTVRRG
+608 T
-617 SGPPDAEGP
+617 SGPPP
-626 QPAASQPCGPSPSF
+626 QTSSP
-640 LNSLSGAPAR
+640 
-650 ISDLLST
+650 
-657 VRRGSGPPDAEG
+657 PPPFVSA
-669 PQPAAPQPCGP
+669 
-680 SPSFL
+680 
-685 NSLSGPSRKQEIIKI
+685 
-700 TEQLIEA
+700 
-707 VNNGDFEAY
+707 
-716 AKICDPGLTSFE
+716 
-728 PEALGNLVEGMDFHR
+728 
-743 FYFENLLAKNSKPIH
+743 
-758 TTILNPHVHV
+758 
-768 IGDDAACIAYIRLTQ
+768 
-783 YVDGQGRPRTGQSEE
+783 QSEYI
-798 TRVWHRRDGKWQN
+798 VC
-811 VHFHCS
+811 VC
-817 GAPVAPL
+817 L
-824 Q
+824 

>member
-1 MDGQLAGRLCA
+1 MATTTCTRFTDEFQLY
-12 RSSLCLRLRFQWR
+12 
-25 VRPRDLSVG
+25 
-34 RGVGRG
+34 
-40 AAAAS
+40 
-45 TVGRHP
+45 
-51 GLPEGGGG
+51 E
-59 LYNNDDIVKHLLCSK
+59 
-74 HCSKR
+74 
-79 WIRPGRGSRPGSR
+79 
-92 GRGLESCPGG
+92 E
-102 LGPESPLRQVPVR
+102 LG
-115 ELRQSPSPTPS
+115 
-126 SAASTEPPE
+126 
-135 GRALG
+135 
-140 WMPPGWRTLSWAP
+140 
-153 PDDEVLSWKS
+153 
-163 KIPSLASNGEA
+163 
-174 KRQQW
+174 
-179 TDLLYLRMKKGAF
+179 KGAF
-192 SVVRRCV
+192 SIVRRCV
-199 KLCTGHEYAAKIINT
+199 KLCTGQEYAAKIINT

-233 LLKHSNIV
+233 LLKHPNIV

-252 HYLVFDL
+252 HYLLFDL

-312 SKCKGAAV
+312 SKCKNAAV

-330 VQGDQQ
+330 VQGEQQ

-429 AHEALKHPWVCQRST
+429 AQEALKHPWVCQRST

-475 LATRNFS
+475 LVSRNFS

-491 TMSAAA
+491 SVSAAGTTT
-497 SSPTMGLV
+497 SLV
-505 EQAKSLLNKK
+505 EQAAKSLLNRK
-515 ADGVKPQT
+515 ADVKPQS
-523 NSTKNSGGA
+523 NSVKNSIV
-532 TSPKGSLPPAALESS
+532 TSPKGNVSSPALESS
-547 DSTTTTIEDEDTKAA
+547 DSSHTTIEDEDVKATKLTDILGCA
-562 RISDLLS
+562 RK
-569 TVRRGSG
+569 VSG
-576 PPDAEGPQPAA
+576 PPALPDSEAAAHSAQSPPQTPIM
-587 PQPCPSP
+587 Q
-594 SFLNSLSGAPARIS
+594 
-608 DLLSTVRRG
+608 T
-617 SGPPDAEGP
+617 
-626 QPAASQPCGPSPSF
+626 
-640 LNSLSGAPAR
+640 
-650 ISDLLST
+650 
-657 VRRGSGPPDAEG
+657 
-669 PQPAAPQPCGP
+669 
-680 SPSFL
+680 
-685 NSLSGPSRKQEIIKI
+685 RKQEIIKI

-707 VNNGDFEAY
+707 INNGDFDAY

-743 FYFENLLAKNSKPIH
+743 FYFENLLSKNSKPIH
-758 TTILNPHVHV
+758 TTILNPHVHL
-768 IGDDAACIAYIRLTQ
+768 IGEEAACIAYIRLTQ
-783 YVDGQGRPRTGQSEE
+783 FVDGQGLPRSSQSEE
-798 TRVWHRRDGKWQN
+798 TRVWHRRDSKWQN

-817 GAPVAPL
+817 GAPAAPL

>member
-1 MDGQLAGRLCA
+1 MATTATSTRFTDEYQLY
-12 RSSLCLRLRFQWR
+12 
-25 VRPRDLSVG
+25 
-34 RGVGRG
+34 
-40 AAAAS
+40 
-45 TVGRHP
+45 
-51 GLPEGGGG
+51 E
-59 LYNNDDIVKHLLCSK
+59 
-74 HCSKR
+74 
-79 WIRPGRGSRPGSR
+79 
-92 GRGLESCPGG
+92 E
-102 LGPESPLRQVPVR
+102 LG
-115 ELRQSPSPTPS
+115 
-126 SAASTEPPE
+126 
-135 GRALG
+135 
-140 WMPPGWRTLSWAP
+140 
-153 PDDEVLSWKS
+153 
-163 KIPSLASNGEA
+163 
-174 KRQQW
+174 
-179 TDLLYLRMKKGAF
+179 KGAF

-199 KLCTGHEYAAKIINT
+199 KKSSGQEYAAKIINT

-233 LLKHSNIV
+233 LLKHPNIV

-283 IQQILEAVLHC
+283 ISQILESVNHI
-294 HQMGVVHRDLK
+294 HQHDIVHRDLK

-312 SKCKGAAV
+312 SKMKGAAV

-354 KEAYGKPVDIWAC
+354 KDPYGKPVDIWAC

-429 AHEALKHPWVCQRST
+429 AEQALKHPWVCHRST

-457 LKKFNARR
+457 LRKFNARR

-475 LATRNFS
+475 LVSRNFS
-482 VGRQTTAPA
+482 VGRQHTNSA
-491 TMSAAA
+491 AAA
-497 SSPTMGLV
+497 SSTASLAQ
-505 EQAKSLLNKK
+505 EACKSLLNKK
-515 ADGVKPQT
+515 SDSAKPSTNNSKNSIVSAINALKDTNMAANAQMESQSTVVHNPPDGVKGSTESNATNDEEEMKGRKDSSALSQSSAAEEMPPLLPSPQSSPAIPPHDVKRMAW
-523 NSTKNSGGA
+523 NSTGNS
-532 TSPKGSLPPAALESS
+532 SCPDSDQSQSS
-547 DSTTTTIEDEDTKAA
+547 I
-562 RISDLLS
+562 
-569 TVRRGSG
+569 
-576 PPDAEGPQPAA
+576 PAA
-587 PQPCPSP
+587 PLGS
-594 SFLNSLSGAPARIS
+594 
-608 DLLSTVRRG
+608 STV
-617 SGPPDAEGP
+617 
-626 QPAASQPCGPSPSF
+626 AAKSNTKQ
-640 LNSLSGAPAR
+640 
-650 ISDLLST
+650 
-657 VRRGSGPPDAEG
+657 
-669 PQPAAPQPCGP
+669 
-680 SPSFL
+680 
-685 NSLSGPSRKQEIIKI
+685 SRKQEIIKI

-707 VNNGDFEAY
+707 INNGDFEAY
-716 AKICDPGLTSFE
+716 TRICDPGLTSFE
-728 PEALGNLVEGMDFHR
+728 PEALGNLVEGMDFHK
-743 FYFENLLAKNSKPIH
+743 FYFENLLSKNNKPVH
-758 TTILNPHVHV
+758 TTLLNPHVHL
-768 IGDDAACIAYIRLTQ
+768 IGEDAACIAYIRLTQ
-783 YVDGQGRPRTGQSEE
+783 FVDSTGRPRSSQSEE
-798 TRVWHRRDGKWQN
+798 TRVWHRRDGKWLN

-817 GAPVAPL
+817 GAPAAPL

>member
-1 MDGQLAGRLCA
+1 MATTTCTRFTDEYQLY
-12 RSSLCLRLRFQWR
+12 
-25 VRPRDLSVG
+25 
-34 RGVGRG
+34 
-40 AAAAS
+40 
-45 TVGRHP
+45 
-51 GLPEGGGG
+51 E
-59 LYNNDDIVKHLLCSK
+59 
-74 HCSKR
+74 
-79 WIRPGRGSRPGSR
+79 
-92 GRGLESCPGG
+92 E
-102 LGPESPLRQVPVR
+102 LG
-115 ELRQSPSPTPS
+115 
-126 SAASTEPPE
+126 
-135 GRALG
+135 
-140 WMPPGWRTLSWAP
+140 
-153 PDDEVLSWKS
+153 
-163 KIPSLASNGEA
+163 
-174 KRQQW
+174 
-179 TDLLYLRMKKGAF
+179 KGAF

-199 KLCTGHEYAAKIINT
+199 KLCTGQEFAAKIINT

-233 LLKHSNIV
+233 LLKHPNIV

-252 HYLVFDL
+252 HYLLFDL

-283 IQQILEAVLHC
+283 IHQILESVC
-294 HQMGVVHRDLK
+294 HIHHHDIVHRDLK

-312 SKCKGAAV
+312 SKCKNAAV

-429 AHEALKHPWVCQRST
+429 AQEALKHPWVCQRST

-475 LATRNFS
+475 LVSRNFS
-482 VGRQTTAPA
+482 A
-491 TMSAAA
+491 
-497 SSPTMGLV
+497 
-505 EQAKSLLNKK
+505 AKSLLSKK
-515 ADGVKPQT
+515 ADVKPQS
-523 NSTKNSGGA
+523 NSTKNSIV
-532 TSPKGSLPPAALESS
+532 TSPKGSVPSPALEPQTTVIHNPVDGIKESS
-547 DSTTTTIEDEDTKAA
+547 DSSNTTIEDEDVKA
-562 RISDLLS
+562 
-569 TVRRGSG
+569 
-576 PPDAEGPQPAA
+576 
-587 PQPCPSP
+587 
-594 SFLNSLSGAPARIS
+594 
-608 DLLSTVRRG
+608 
-617 SGPPDAEGP
+617 
-626 QPAASQPCGPSPSF
+626 
-640 LNSLSGAPAR
+640 
-650 ISDLLST
+650 
-657 VRRGSGPPDAEG
+657 
-669 PQPAAPQPCGP
+669 
-680 SPSFL
+680 
-685 NSLSGPSRKQEIIKI
+685 RKQEIIKI

-707 VNNGDFEAY
+707 INNGDFEAY

-743 FYFENLLAKNSKPIH
+743 FYFDNLLSKNSKPIH
-758 TTILNPHVHV
+758 TTILNPHVHL
-768 IGDDAACIAYIRLTQ
+768 IGEDAACIAYIRLTQ
-783 YVDGQGRPRTGQSEE
+783 FVDGQGRPRSSQSEE
-798 TRVWHRRDGKWQN
+798 TRVWHRRESKWQN

-817 GAPVAPL
+817 GAPAAPL

>member
-1 MDGQLAGRLCA
+1 MATTATCTRFTDEYQLY
-12 RSSLCLRLRFQWR
+12 
-25 VRPRDLSVG
+25 
-34 RGVGRG
+34 
-40 AAAAS
+40 
-45 TVGRHP
+45 
-51 GLPEGGGG
+51 E
-59 LYNNDDIVKHLLCSK
+59 
-74 HCSKR
+74 
-79 WIRPGRGSRPGSR
+79 
-92 GRGLESCPGG
+92 E
-102 LGPESPLRQVPVR
+102 LG
-115 ELRQSPSPTPS
+115 
-126 SAASTEPPE
+126 
-135 GRALG
+135 
-140 WMPPGWRTLSWAP
+140 
-153 PDDEVLSWKS
+153 
-163 KIPSLASNGEA
+163 
-174 KRQQW
+174 
-179 TDLLYLRMKKGAF
+179 KGAF

-199 KLCTGHEYAAKIINT
+199 KKSSNQEYAAKIINT

-233 LLKHSNIV
+233 LLKHPNIV

-283 IQQILEAVLHC
+283 IHQILESVNHI
-294 HQMGVVHRDLK
+294 HQHDIVHRDLK

-354 KEAYGKPVDIWAC
+354 KDPYGKPVDIWAC

-429 AHEALKHPWVCQRST
+429 ADQALKHPWVCQRST

-457 LKKFNARR
+457 LRKFNARR

-475 LATRNFS
+475 LVSRNFS
-482 VGRQTTAPA
+482 A
-491 TMSAAA
+491 
-497 SSPTMGLV
+497 
-505 EQAKSLLNKK
+505 AKSLLNKK
-515 ADGVKPQT
+515 TDGVKKRKSSSSVHLMPQT
-523 NSTKNSGGA
+523 NNKNSIVSPAKENPPLQTTMEPQTTVVHNA
-532 TSPKGSLPPAALESS
+532 TDGIKGSTESCN
-547 DSTTTTIEDEDTKAA
+547 TTTEDEDLKATQSCEEKVLA
-562 RISDLLS
+562 WESPGQTLEVEPAQAEPLL
-569 TVRRGSG
+569 TPVVR
-576 PPDAEGPQPAA
+576 
-587 PQPCPSP
+587 
-594 SFLNSLSGAPARIS
+594 FSLSS
-608 DLLSTVRRG
+608 SLL
-617 SGPPDAEGP
+617 
-626 QPAASQPCGPSPSF
+626 
-640 LNSLSGAPAR
+640 
-650 ISDLLST
+650 
-657 VRRGSGPPDAEG
+657 
-669 PQPAAPQPCGP
+669 
-680 SPSFL
+680 
-685 NSLSGPSRKQEIIKI
+685 RKQEIIKI

-707 VNNGDFEAY
+707 INNGDFDAY
-716 AKICDPGLTSFE
+716 TKICDPGLTSFE
-728 PEALGNLVEGMDFHR
+728 PEALGNLVEGMDFHK
-743 FYFENLLAKNSKPIH
+743 FYFDNLLSKNTKPIH

-768 IGDDAACIAYIRLTQ
+768 IGEDAACIAYIRLTQ
-783 YVDGQGRPRTGQSEE
+783 YIDAQGRPRTTQSEE
-798 TRVWHRRDGKWQN
+798 TRVWYRRDGKWLN
-811 VHFHCS
+811 VHYHCS
-817 GAPVAPL
+817 GAPAAPL

>member
-1 MDGQLAGRLCA
+1 MATIATSTRFTDEYQLY
-12 RSSLCLRLRFQWR
+12 
-25 VRPRDLSVG
+25 
-34 RGVGRG
+34 
-40 AAAAS
+40 
-45 TVGRHP
+45 
-51 GLPEGGGG
+51 E
-59 LYNNDDIVKHLLCSK
+59 
-74 HCSKR
+74 
-79 WIRPGRGSRPGSR
+79 
-92 GRGLESCPGG
+92 E
-102 LGPESPLRQVPVR
+102 LG
-115 ELRQSPSPTPS
+115 
-126 SAASTEPPE
+126 
-135 GRALG
+135 
-140 WMPPGWRTLSWAP
+140 
-153 PDDEVLSWKS
+153 
-163 KIPSLASNGEA
+163 
-174 KRQQW
+174 
-179 TDLLYLRMKKGAF
+179 KGAF

-199 KLCTGHEYAAKIINT
+199 KKSTGQEYAAKIINT

-233 LLKHSNIV
+233 LLKHPNIV

-283 IQQILEAVLHC
+283 INQILESVSHI
-294 HQMGVVHRDLK
+294 HQHDIVHRDLK

-312 SKCKGAAV
+312 SKMKGAAV

-354 KEAYGKPVDIWAC
+354 KDPYGKPVDIWAC

-429 AHEALKHPWVCQRST
+429 ADQALKHPWVCQRST

-457 LKKFNARR
+457 LRKFNARR

-475 LATRNFS
+475 LVSRNFS
-482 VGRQTTAPA
+482 VGRQHTSPAAPTTS
-491 TMSAAA
+491 TAALA
-497 SSPTMGLV
+497 Q
-505 EQAKSLLNKK
+505 EACKSLLNKK
-515 ADGVKPQT
+515 SDGVKKRKSSSSVYLMG
-523 NSTKNSGGA
+523 STESCN
-532 TSPKGSLPPAALESS
+532 TTEEEDMKGR
-547 DSTTTTIEDEDTKAA
+547 KA
-562 RISDLLS
+562 
-569 TVRRGSG
+569 
-576 PPDAEGPQPAA
+576 
-587 PQPCPSP
+587 
-594 SFLNSLSGAPARIS
+594 
-608 DLLSTVRRG
+608 
-617 SGPPDAEGP
+617 
-626 QPAASQPCGPSPSF
+626 
-640 LNSLSGAPAR
+640 
-650 ISDLLST
+650 
-657 VRRGSGPPDAEG
+657 
-669 PQPAAPQPCGP
+669 
-680 SPSFL
+680 
-685 NSLSGPSRKQEIIKI
+685 RKQEIIKI

-707 VNNGDFEAY
+707 INNGDFEAY
-716 AKICDPGLTSFE
+716 TRICDPGLTSFE
-728 PEALGNLVEGMDFHR
+728 PEALGNLVEGMDFHK
-743 FYFENLLAKNSKPIH
+743 FYFENLLSKNSKPVH
-758 TTILNPHVHV
+758 TTILNPHVHL
-768 IGDDAACIAYIRLTQ
+768 IGEDAACIAYIRLTQ
-783 YVDGQGRPRTGQSEE
+783 YIDSQGRPRSCQSEE
-798 TRVWHRRDGKWQN
+798 TRVWHRRDAKWLN

-817 GAPVAPL
+817 GAPAAPL

>member
-1 MDGQLAGRLCA
+1 MATIATSTRFTDEYQLY
-12 RSSLCLRLRFQWR
+12 
-25 VRPRDLSVG
+25 
-34 RGVGRG
+34 
-40 AAAAS
+40 
-45 TVGRHP
+45 
-51 GLPEGGGG
+51 E
-59 LYNNDDIVKHLLCSK
+59 
-74 HCSKR
+74 
-79 WIRPGRGSRPGSR
+79 
-92 GRGLESCPGG
+92 E
-102 LGPESPLRQVPVR
+102 LG
-115 ELRQSPSPTPS
+115 
-126 SAASTEPPE
+126 
-135 GRALG
+135 
-140 WMPPGWRTLSWAP
+140 
-153 PDDEVLSWKS
+153 
-163 KIPSLASNGEA
+163 
-174 KRQQW
+174 
-179 TDLLYLRMKKGAF
+179 KGAF

-199 KLCTGHEYAAKIINT
+199 KKSTGQEYAAKIINT

-233 LLKHSNIV
+233 LLKHPNIV

-283 IQQILEAVLHC
+283 INQILESVSHI
-294 HQMGVVHRDLK
+294 HQHDIVHRDLK

-312 SKCKGAAV
+312 SKMKGAAV

-354 KEAYGKPVDIWAC
+354 KDPYGKPVDIWAC

-429 AHEALKHPWVCQRST
+429 ADQALKHPWVCQRST

-457 LKKFNARR
+457 LRKFNARR

-475 LATRNFS
+475 LVSRNFS
-482 VGRQTTAPA
+482 VGRQHTSPAAPTTS
-491 TMSAAA
+491 TAALA
-497 SSPTMGLV
+497 Q
-505 EQAKSLLNKK
+505 EACKSLLNKK
-515 ADGVKPQT
+515 SDGVKPQT
-523 NSTKNSGGA
+523 NNNKNSVVSSSSTKDSSISSTAPMGSTESCN
-532 TSPKGSLPPAALESS
+532 TTEEEDMKGRKVSVGEVSS
-547 DSTTTTIEDEDTKAA
+547 DSAVVSQCSASEEPTPQTEAPPPLLPPTEVQHDVKRVAWSS
-562 RISDLLS
+562 RRQSSCPDL
-569 TVRRGSG
+569 
-576 PPDAEGPQPAA
+576 EPAV
-587 PQPCPSP
+587 P
-594 SFLNSLSGAPARIS
+594 APASRAAA
-608 DLLSTVRRG
+608 G
-617 SGPPDAEGP
+617 SSS
-626 QPAASQPCGPSPSF
+626 SQ
-640 LNSLSGAPAR
+640 
-650 ISDLLST
+650 
-657 VRRGSGPPDAEG
+657 
-669 PQPAAPQPCGP
+669 Q
-680 SPSFL
+680 
-685 NSLSGPSRKQEIIKI
+685 SRKQEIIKI

-707 VNNGDFEAY
+707 INNGDFEAY
-716 AKICDPGLTSFE
+716 TRICDPGLTSFE
-728 PEALGNLVEGMDFHR
+728 PEALGNLVEGMDFHK
-743 FYFENLLAKNSKPIH
+743 FYFENLLSKNSKPVH
-758 TTILNPHVHV
+758 TTILNPHVHL
-768 IGDDAACIAYIRLTQ
+768 IGEDAACIAYIRLTQ
-783 YVDGQGRPRTGQSEE
+783 YIDSQGRPRSCQSEE
-798 TRVWHRRDGKWQN
+798 TRVWHRRDAKWLN

-817 GAPVAPL
+817 GAPAAPL

>member
-1 MDGQLAGRLCA
+1 MATTTCTRFTDEYQLY
-12 RSSLCLRLRFQWR
+12 
-25 VRPRDLSVG
+25 
-34 RGVGRG
+34 
-40 AAAAS
+40 
-45 TVGRHP
+45 
-51 GLPEGGGG
+51 E
-59 LYNNDDIVKHLLCSK
+59 
-74 HCSKR
+74 
-79 WIRPGRGSRPGSR
+79 
-92 GRGLESCPGG
+92 E
-102 LGPESPLRQVPVR
+102 LG
-115 ELRQSPSPTPS
+115 
-126 SAASTEPPE
+126 
-135 GRALG
+135 
-140 WMPPGWRTLSWAP
+140 
-153 PDDEVLSWKS
+153 
-163 KIPSLASNGEA
+163 
-174 KRQQW
+174 
-179 TDLLYLRMKKGAF
+179 KGAF

-199 KLCTGHEYAAKIINT
+199 KLSTGQEYAAKIINT

-233 LLKHSNIV
+233 LLKHPNIV

-252 HYLVFDL
+252 HYLLFDL

-312 SKCKGAAV
+312 SKCKNAAV

-429 AHEALKHPWVCQRST
+429 AQEALKHPWVCQRST

-475 LATRNFS
+475 LVSRNFS
-482 VGRQTTAPA
+482 
-491 TMSAAA
+491 AAK
-497 SSPTMGLV
+497 T
-505 EQAKSLLNKK
+505 LLNKK
-515 ADGVKPQT
+515 ADVK
-523 NSTKNSGGA
+523 
-532 TSPKGSLPPAALESS
+532 ESS
-547 DSTTTTIEDEDTKAA
+547 DSSNTTVEDEDVKGKSLDNSSLKAQSSTSSQPDSTQGSSA
-562 RISDLLS
+562 AVHSAAKFADLLGS
-569 TVRRGSG
+569 VRRGSG
-576 PPDAEGPQPAA
+576 PITDGEGRSSTPPPAALSAPSPPHTPVVPMQMSRLTDLVSSVRRVPPPAA
-587 PQPCPSP
+587 PDGDATSAPAPITKPAPPPAHTTPPPPSHSP
-594 SFLNSLSGAPARIS
+594 SSPSLSS
-608 DLLSTVRRG
+608 
-617 SGPPDAEGP
+617 
-626 QPAASQPCGPSPSF
+626 SQ
-640 LNSLSGAPAR
+640 
-650 ISDLLST
+650 T
-657 VRRGSGPPDAEG
+657 
-669 PQPAAPQPCGP
+669 
-680 SPSFL
+680 
-685 NSLSGPSRKQEIIKI
+685 RKQEIIKI

-707 VNNGDFEAY
+707 INNGDFDAY

-743 FYFENLLAKNSKPIH
+743 FYFENLLAKNNKPIH
-758 TTILNPHVHV
+758 TTILNPHVHL
-768 IGDDAACIAYIRLTQ
+768 IGEDAACIAYIRLTQ
-783 YVDGQGRPRTGQSEE
+783 FVDNQGQPRSSQSEE
-798 TRVWHRRDGKWQN
+798 TRVWHRRDSKWQN
-811 VHFHCS
+811 IHFHCS
-817 GAPVAPL
+817 GAPAAPL

>member
-1 MDGQLAGRLCA
+1 MATVVTSTRFTDEYQLY
-12 RSSLCLRLRFQWR
+12 
-25 VRPRDLSVG
+25 
-34 RGVGRG
+34 
-40 AAAAS
+40 
-45 TVGRHP
+45 
-51 GLPEGGGG
+51 E
-59 LYNNDDIVKHLLCSK
+59 
-74 HCSKR
+74 
-79 WIRPGRGSRPGSR
+79 
-92 GRGLESCPGG
+92 E
-102 LGPESPLRQVPVR
+102 LG
-115 ELRQSPSPTPS
+115 
-126 SAASTEPPE
+126 
-135 GRALG
+135 
-140 WMPPGWRTLSWAP
+140 
-153 PDDEVLSWKS
+153 
-163 KIPSLASNGEA
+163 
-174 KRQQW
+174 
-179 TDLLYLRMKKGAF
+179 KGAF

-199 KLCTGHEYAAKIINT
+199 KKSTSQEYAAKIINT

-233 LLKHSNIV
+233 LLKHPNIV

-283 IQQILEAVLHC
+283 ISQILESISHI
-294 HQMGVVHRDLK
+294 HQHDIVHRDLK

-312 SKCKGAAV
+312 SKMKGAAV

-354 KEAYGKPVDIWAC
+354 KDPYGKPVDIWAC

-429 AHEALKHPWVCQRST
+429 ADQALKHPWVCQRST

-457 LKKFNARR
+457 LRKFNARR

-475 LATRNFS
+475 LVSRNFS
-482 VGRQTTAPA
+482 ACKT
-491 TMSAAA
+491 
-497 SSPTMGLV
+497 
-505 EQAKSLLNKK
+505 LLNKK
-515 ADGVKPQT
+515 SDGVKKRKSSSSVCLMEAQT
-523 NSTKNSGGA
+523 TIVHNPADGT
-532 TSPKGSLPPAALESS
+532 KGSTESCNNA
-547 DSTTTTIEDEDTKAA
+547 EEEEMKA
-562 RISDLLS
+562 
-569 TVRRGSG
+569 
-576 PPDAEGPQPAA
+576 
-587 PQPCPSP
+587 
-594 SFLNSLSGAPARIS
+594 
-608 DLLSTVRRG
+608 
-617 SGPPDAEGP
+617 
-626 QPAASQPCGPSPSF
+626 
-640 LNSLSGAPAR
+640 
-650 ISDLLST
+650 
-657 VRRGSGPPDAEG
+657 
-669 PQPAAPQPCGP
+669 
-680 SPSFL
+680 
-685 NSLSGPSRKQEIIKI
+685 RKQEIIKM

-707 VNNGDFEAY
+707 INNGDFEAY
-716 AKICDPGLTSFE
+716 TRICDPGLTSFE
-728 PEALGNLVEGMDFHR
+728 PEALGNLVEGMDFHK
-743 FYFENLLAKNSKPIH
+743 FYFDNLLSKNSKPVH
-758 TTILNPHVHV
+758 TTILNPHVHL
-768 IGDDAACIAYIRLTQ
+768 IGEDAACIAYIRLTQ
-783 YVDGQGRPRTGQSEE
+783 FIDGQGRPRSCQSEE
-798 TRVWHRRDGKWQN
+798 TRVWHRRDAKWLN

-817 GAPVAPL
+817 GSPAAPL

>member
-1 MDGQLAGRLCA
+1 MAT
-12 RSSLCLRLRFQWR
+12 
-25 VRPRDLSVG
+25 
-34 RGVGRG
+34 
-40 AAAAS
+40 AATVATAAIRA
-45 TVGRHP
+45 TRHP
-51 GLPEGGGG
+51 HGNGLLAP
-59 LYNNDDIVKHLLCSK
+59 DS
-74 HCSKR
+74 
-79 WIRPGRGSRPGSR
+79 SRDPF
-92 GRGLESCPGG
+92 P
-102 LGPESPLRQVPVR
+102 
-115 ELRQSPSPTPS
+115 
-126 SAASTEPPE
+126 
-135 GRALG
+135 
-140 WMPPGWRTLSWAP
+140 
-153 PDDEVLSWKS
+153 
-163 KIPSLASNGEA
+163 
-174 KRQQW
+174 
-179 TDLLYLRMKKGAF
+179 F

-259 VTGGELFEDI
+259 VTGGELFPKTF
-269 VAREY
+269 AR
-274 YSEADASHC
+274 SHC

-482 VGRQTTAPA
+482 GKG
-491 TMSAAA
+491 
-497 SSPTMGLV
+497 GL
-505 EQAKSLLNKK
+505 LL
-515 ADGVKPQT
+515 A
-523 NSTKNSGGA
+523 GG
-532 TSPKGSLPPAALESS
+532 GW
-547 DSTTTTIEDEDTKAA
+547 
-562 RISDLLS
+562 
-569 TVRRGSG
+569 
-576 PPDAEGPQPAA
+576 GPQPPR
-587 PQPCPSP
+587 PQPLPRPVPPLPS
-594 SFLNSLSGAPARIS
+594 LCHCLSL
-608 DLLSTVRRG
+608 
-617 SGPPDAEGP
+617 
-626 QPAASQPCGPSPSF
+626 F
-640 LNSLSGAPAR
+640 
-650 ISDLLST
+650 
-657 VRRGSGPPDAEG
+657 
-669 PQPAAPQPCGP
+669 
-680 SPSFL
+680 
-685 NSLSGPSRKQEIIKI
+685 
-700 TEQLIEA
+700 
-707 VNNGDFEAY
+707 
-716 AKICDPGLTSFE
+716 
-728 PEALGNLVEGMDFHR
+728 
-743 FYFENLLAKNSKPIH
+743 
-758 TTILNPHVHV
+758 
-768 IGDDAACIAYIRLTQ
+768 
-783 YVDGQGRPRTGQSEE
+783 
-798 TRVWHRRDGKWQN
+798 
-811 VHFHCS
+811 
-817 GAPVAPL
+817 
-824 Q
+824 

>member
-1 MDGQLAGRLCA
+1 MATTATSTRFTDEYQLY
-12 RSSLCLRLRFQWR
+12 
-25 VRPRDLSVG
+25 
-34 RGVGRG
+34 
-40 AAAAS
+40 
-45 TVGRHP
+45 
-51 GLPEGGGG
+51 E
-59 LYNNDDIVKHLLCSK
+59 
-74 HCSKR
+74 
-79 WIRPGRGSRPGSR
+79 
-92 GRGLESCPGG
+92 E
-102 LGPESPLRQVPVR
+102 LG
-115 ELRQSPSPTPS
+115 
-126 SAASTEPPE
+126 
-135 GRALG
+135 
-140 WMPPGWRTLSWAP
+140 
-153 PDDEVLSWKS
+153 
-163 KIPSLASNGEA
+163 
-174 KRQQW
+174 
-179 TDLLYLRMKKGAF
+179 KGAF

-199 KLCTGHEYAAKIINT
+199 KKSSGQEYAAKIINT

-233 LLKHSNIV
+233 LLKHPNIV

-283 IQQILEAVLHC
+283 ISQILESVNHI
-294 HQMGVVHRDLK
+294 HQHDIVHRDLK

-312 SKCKGAAV
+312 SKMKGAAV

-354 KEAYGKPVDIWAC
+354 KDPYGKPVDIWAC

-429 AHEALKHPWVCQRST
+429 AEQALKHPWVCHRST

-457 LKKFNARR
+457 LRKFNARR

-475 LATRNFS
+475 LVSRNFS
-482 VGRQTTAPA
+482 AC
-491 TMSAAA
+491 
-497 SSPTMGLV
+497 
-505 EQAKSLLNKK
+505 KSLLNKK
-515 ADGVKPQT
+515 SDSAKPSTNNSKNSIVSAINALKDTNMATNAQMESQSTVVHNPPDGVKGSTESNAT
-523 NSTKNSGGA
+523 NDEEEMKGRKADSSALSQSSA
-532 TSPKGSLPPAALESS
+532 TEEMPP
-547 DSTTTTIEDEDTKAA
+547 
-562 RISDLLS
+562 LL
-569 TVRRGSG
+569 
-576 PPDAEGPQPAA
+576 
-587 PQPCPSP
+587 PSP
-594 SFLNSLSGAPARIS
+594 QSSPA
-608 DLLSTVRRG
+608 T
-617 SGPPDAEGP
+617 
-626 QPAASQPCGPSPSF
+626 
-640 LNSLSGAPAR
+640 
-650 ISDLLST
+650 
-657 VRRGSGPPDAEG
+657 
-669 PQPAAPQPCGP
+669 
-680 SPSFL
+680 
-685 NSLSGPSRKQEIIKI
+685 RKQEIIKI

-707 VNNGDFEAY
+707 INNGDFDAY
-716 AKICDPGLTSFE
+716 TRICDPGLTSFE
-728 PEALGNLVEGMDFHR
+728 PEALGNLVEGMDFHK
-743 FYFENLLAKNSKPIH
+743 FYFENLLSKNSKPVH
-758 TTILNPHVHV
+758 TTLLNPHVHL
-768 IGDDAACIAYIRLTQ
+768 IGEDAACIAYIRLTQ
-783 YVDGQGRPRTGQSEE
+783 FVDSSGLPRSSQSEE
-798 TRVWHRRDGKWQN
+798 TRVWHRRDGKWLN

-817 GAPVAPL
+817 GAPAAPL

>member
-1 MDGQLAGRLCA
+1 MAVTTCTRFTDEFQLY
-12 RSSLCLRLRFQWR
+12 
-25 VRPRDLSVG
+25 
-34 RGVGRG
+34 
-40 AAAAS
+40 
-45 TVGRHP
+45 
-51 GLPEGGGG
+51 E
-59 LYNNDDIVKHLLCSK
+59 
-74 HCSKR
+74 
-79 WIRPGRGSRPGSR
+79 
-92 GRGLESCPGG
+92 E
-102 LGPESPLRQVPVR
+102 LG
-115 ELRQSPSPTPS
+115 
-126 SAASTEPPE
+126 
-135 GRALG
+135 
-140 WMPPGWRTLSWAP
+140 
-153 PDDEVLSWKS
+153 
-163 KIPSLASNGEA
+163 
-174 KRQQW
+174 
-179 TDLLYLRMKKGAF
+179 KGAF

-199 KLCTGHEYAAKIINT
+199 KLCTGQEYAAKIINT

-252 HYLVFDL
+252 HYLLFDL

-312 SKCKGAAV
+312 SKCKNAAV

-429 AHEALKHPWVCQRST
+429 AQEALKHPWVCQRST

-465 KLKGAILTTM
+465 KLKGAVLTAM
-475 LATRNFS
+475 LVSRNFS
-482 VGRQTTAPA
+482 VGCRSTAPISITA
-491 TMSAAA
+491 AAAAA
-497 SSPTMGLV
+497 SAGAGSTTGLV

-515 ADGVKPQT
+515 ADVK
-523 NSTKNSGGA
+523 
-532 TSPKGSLPPAALESS
+532 ESS
-547 DSTTTTIEDEDTKAA
+547 DSSNTVEDEDVKGKSINSSVKTE
-562 RISDLLS
+562 SQ
-569 TVRRGSG
+569 
-576 PPDAEGPQPAA
+576 PDTFA
-587 PQPCPSP
+587 PQPQVPSP
-594 SFLNSLSGAPARIS
+594 AMYSTKLSDLFGVVRKASGPMSDGEAATSTPPPPPVNPSVAASPPMAHTPMQLSRLSDLVSNVRRSPAPAPPPAKPAPPEVEVAPAPRPSPPSSHPTSPPPSMSPSSLS
-608 DLLSTVRRG
+608 LT
-617 SGPPDAEGP
+617 
-626 QPAASQPCGPSPSF
+626 SQ
-640 LNSLSGAPAR
+640 
-650 ISDLLST
+650 T
-657 VRRGSGPPDAEG
+657 
-669 PQPAAPQPCGP
+669 
-680 SPSFL
+680 
-685 NSLSGPSRKQEIIKI
+685 RKQEIIKI

-743 FYFENLLAKNSKPIH
+743 FYFENLLSKNSKPIH
-758 TTILNPHVHV
+758 TTILNPHVHL
-768 IGDDAACIAYIRLTQ
+768 IGEDAACIAYIRLTQ
-783 YVDGQGRPRTGQSEE
+783 FVDGQGHPRSSQSEE
-798 TRVWHRRDGKWQN
+798 TRVWHRRDSKWQN

-817 GAPVAPL
+817 GAPAAPL

>member
-1 MDGQLAGRLCA
+1 M
-12 RSSLCLRLRFQWR
+12 
-25 VRPRDLSVG
+25 
-34 RGVGRG
+34 
-40 AAAAS
+40 AS
-45 TVGRHP
+45 TGTCTRFSD
-51 GLPEGGGG
+51 EYQ
-59 LYNNDDIVKHLLCSK
+59 LY
-74 HCSKR
+74 
-79 WIRPGRGSRPGSR
+79 
-92 GRGLESCPGG
+92 EE
-102 LGPESPLRQVPVR
+102 LG
-115 ELRQSPSPTPS
+115 
-126 SAASTEPPE
+126 
-135 GRALG
+135 
-140 WMPPGWRTLSWAP
+140 
-153 PDDEVLSWKS
+153 
-163 KIPSLASNGEA
+163 
-174 KRQQW
+174 
-179 TDLLYLRMKKGAF
+179 KGAF
-192 SVVRRCV
+192 SIVRRCV
-199 KLCTGHEYAAKIINT
+199 KLSTGQEYAAKIINT

-283 IQQILEAVLHC
+283 IHQILDSVNHI
-294 HQMGVVHRDLK
+294 HQHDIVHRDLK

-330 VQGDQQ
+330 VQGEQQ

-429 AHEALKHPWVCQRST
+429 ATEALKHPWVCQRST

-491 TMSAAA
+491 TMTTAA
-497 SSPTMGLV
+497 SATVGLV
-505 EQAKSLLNKK
+505 EQAAKSLLNKK
-515 ADGVKPQT
+515 VDGVKKRKSSSSVQLMPQT
-523 NSTKNSGGA
+523 NSTKNNVV
-532 TSPKGSLPPAALESS
+532 TSPKGNIPCPALEPQTTVIHNPVDGIKESS
-547 DSTTTTIEDEDTKAA
+547 DSSNTTIEDEDVKAKGA
-562 RISDLLS
+562 ESS
-569 TVRRGSG
+569 AVRNQSG
-576 PPDAEGPQPAA
+576 VGPQAEVLQSAHP
-587 PQPCPSP
+587 PPPVLYGWPTSV
-594 SFLNSLSGAPARIS
+594 FLQ
-608 DLLSTVRRG
+608 VR
-617 SGPPDAEGP
+617 A
-626 QPAASQPCGPSPSF
+626 
-640 LNSLSGAPAR
+640 
-650 ISDLLST
+650 
-657 VRRGSGPPDAEG
+657 
-669 PQPAAPQPCGP
+669 
-680 SPSFL
+680 
-685 NSLSGPSRKQEIIKI
+685 RKQEIIKL

-707 VNNGDFEAY
+707 INNGDFEAY

-743 FYFENLLAKNSKPIH
+743 FYFENLLSKNSKPIH
-758 TTILNPHVHV
+758 TTILNPHVHL
-768 IGDDAACIAYIRLTQ
+768 IGEDAACIAYIRLTQ
-783 YVDGQGRPRTGQSEE
+783 YIDSQGRPRTTQSEE
-798 TRVWHRRDGKWQN
+798 TRVWHRRDSKWQN

-817 GAPVAPL
+817 GAPAAPL

>member
-1 MDGQLAGRLCA
+1 MATPVTCTRFTDEYQLY
-12 RSSLCLRLRFQWR
+12 
-25 VRPRDLSVG
+25 
-34 RGVGRG
+34 
-40 AAAAS
+40 
-45 TVGRHP
+45 
-51 GLPEGGGG
+51 E
-59 LYNNDDIVKHLLCSK
+59 
-74 HCSKR
+74 
-79 WIRPGRGSRPGSR
+79 
-92 GRGLESCPGG
+92 E
-102 LGPESPLRQVPVR
+102 LG
-115 ELRQSPSPTPS
+115 
-126 SAASTEPPE
+126 
-135 GRALG
+135 
-140 WMPPGWRTLSWAP
+140 
-153 PDDEVLSWKS
+153 
-163 KIPSLASNGEA
+163 
-174 KRQQW
+174 
-179 TDLLYLRMKKGAF
+179 KGAF

-199 KLCTGHEYAAKIINT
+199 KKSTSQEYAAKIINT

-233 LLKHSNIV
+233 LLKHPNIV
-241 RLHDSI
+241 RLHESI

-283 IQQILEAVLHC
+283 IHQILESVNHI
-294 HQMGVVHRDLK
+294 HQHDIVHRDLK

-354 KEAYGKPVDIWAC
+354 KDPYGKPVDIWAC

-429 AHEALKHPWVCQRST
+429 ADQALKHPWVCQRST

-457 LKKFNARR
+457 LRKFNARR

-475 LATRNFS
+475 LVSRNFS
-482 VGRQTTAPA
+482 A
-491 TMSAAA
+491 
-497 SSPTMGLV
+497 
-505 EQAKSLLNKK
+505 AKSLLNKK
-515 ADGVKPQT
+515 TDGVKKRKSSSSVHLMEPQT
-523 NSTKNSGGA
+523 TVVHNA
-532 TSPKGSLPPAALESS
+532 TDGIKGSTESCN
-547 DSTTTTIEDEDTKAA
+547 TTTEDEDLKATQSCEEKVLA
-562 RISDLLS
+562 WESPGQTLEIEHAQSEPMLTPVVPFSLS
-569 TVRRGSG
+569 
-576 PPDAEGPQPAA
+576 
-587 PQPCPSP
+587 
-594 SFLNSLSGAPARIS
+594 NSL
-608 DLLSTVRRG
+608 L
-617 SGPPDAEGP
+617 
-626 QPAASQPCGPSPSF
+626 
-640 LNSLSGAPAR
+640 
-650 ISDLLST
+650 
-657 VRRGSGPPDAEG
+657 
-669 PQPAAPQPCGP
+669 
-680 SPSFL
+680 
-685 NSLSGPSRKQEIIKI
+685 RKQEIIKI

-707 VNNGDFEAY
+707 INNGDFEAY
-716 AKICDPGLTSFE
+716 TKICDPGLTSFE
-728 PEALGNLVEGMDFHR
+728 PEALGNLVEGMDFHK
-743 FYFENLLAKNSKPIH
+743 FYFDNLLSKNTKPIH

-768 IGDDAACIAYIRLTQ
+768 IGEDAACIAYIRLTQ
-783 YVDGQGRPRTGQSEE
+783 YIDAQGRPRTTQSEE
-798 TRVWHRRDGKWQN
+798 TRVWYRRDGKWLN
-811 VHFHCS
+811 VHYHCS
-817 GAPVAPL
+817 GAPAAPL

>member
-1 MDGQLAGRLCA
+1 MATTTCTRFTDEHQLY
-12 RSSLCLRLRFQWR
+12 
-25 VRPRDLSVG
+25 
-34 RGVGRG
+34 
-40 AAAAS
+40 
-45 TVGRHP
+45 
-51 GLPEGGGG
+51 E
-59 LYNNDDIVKHLLCSK
+59 
-74 HCSKR
+74 
-79 WIRPGRGSRPGSR
+79 
-92 GRGLESCPGG
+92 E
-102 LGPESPLRQVPVR
+102 LG
-115 ELRQSPSPTPS
+115 
-126 SAASTEPPE
+126 
-135 GRALG
+135 
-140 WMPPGWRTLSWAP
+140 
-153 PDDEVLSWKS
+153 
-163 KIPSLASNGEA
+163 
-174 KRQQW
+174 
-179 TDLLYLRMKKGAF
+179 KGAF

-199 KLCTGHEYAAKIINT
+199 KLCTGQEYAAKIINT

-252 HYLVFDL
+252 HYLIFDL

-312 SKCKGAAV
+312 SKCKNAAV

-429 AHEALKHPWVCQRST
+429 AQEALKHPWVCQRST

-475 LATRNFS
+475 LVSRNFS
-482 VGRQTTAPA
+482 GKCC
-491 TMSAAA
+491 
-497 SSPTMGLV
+497 PTR
-505 EQAKSLLNKK
+505 
-515 ADGVKPQT
+515 
-523 NSTKNSGGA
+523 NSIV
-532 TSPKGSLPPAALESS
+532 TSPKGNISSAALVCSSVSGSS
-547 DSTTTTIEDEDTKAA
+547 DSSNTTIEDEDVKGRLYTLYFHIFYSFAYVFVSAA
-562 RISDLLS
+562 
-569 TVRRGSG
+569 
-576 PPDAEGPQPAA
+576 
-587 PQPCPSP
+587 
-594 SFLNSLSGAPARIS
+594 
-608 DLLSTVRRG
+608 
-617 SGPPDAEGP
+617 
-626 QPAASQPCGPSPSF
+626 
-640 LNSLSGAPAR
+640 
-650 ISDLLST
+650 
-657 VRRGSGPPDAEG
+657 
-669 PQPAAPQPCGP
+669 
-680 SPSFL
+680 
-685 NSLSGPSRKQEIIKI
+685 RKQEIIKI

-728 PEALGNLVEGMDFHR
+728 PEGLGNLVEGMDFHR
-743 FYFENLLAKNSKPIH
+743 FYFDNLLSKNSKPIH
-758 TTILNPHVHV
+758 TTILNPHVHM
-768 IGDDAACIAYIRLTQ
+768 IGDEAACIAYIRLTQ
-783 YVDGQGRPRTGQSEE
+783 FVDGQGRPRSSQSEE
-798 TRVWHRRDGKWQN
+798 TRVWHRRDSRWQN

-817 GAPVAPL
+817 GAPAAPL
-824 Q
+824 QG

>member
-1 MDGQLAGRLCA
+1 MATIATSTRFTDEYQLY
-12 RSSLCLRLRFQWR
+12 
-25 VRPRDLSVG
+25 
-34 RGVGRG
+34 
-40 AAAAS
+40 
-45 TVGRHP
+45 
-51 GLPEGGGG
+51 E
-59 LYNNDDIVKHLLCSK
+59 
-74 HCSKR
+74 
-79 WIRPGRGSRPGSR
+79 
-92 GRGLESCPGG
+92 E
-102 LGPESPLRQVPVR
+102 LG
-115 ELRQSPSPTPS
+115 
-126 SAASTEPPE
+126 
-135 GRALG
+135 
-140 WMPPGWRTLSWAP
+140 
-153 PDDEVLSWKS
+153 
-163 KIPSLASNGEA
+163 
-174 KRQQW
+174 
-179 TDLLYLRMKKGAF
+179 KGAF

-199 KLCTGHEYAAKIINT
+199 KKSTGQEYAAKIINT

-233 LLKHSNIV
+233 LLKHPNIV

-247 SEEGF
+247 AEEGF

-283 IQQILEAVLHC
+283 INQILESVNHI
-294 HQMGVVHRDLK
+294 HQHDIVHRDLK

-312 SKCKGAAV
+312 SKMKGAAV

-354 KEAYGKPVDIWAC
+354 KDPYGKPVDIWAC

-429 AHEALKHPWVCQRST
+429 AEQALKHPWVCQRST

-457 LKKFNARR
+457 LRKFNARR

-475 LATRNFS
+475 LVSRNFS
-482 VGRQTTAPA
+482 VGRQHTSPAAPTTS
-491 TMSAAA
+491 TAALA
-497 SSPTMGLV
+497 Q
-505 EQAKSLLNKK
+505 EACKSLLNKK
-515 ADGVKPQT
+515 SGDGVKPQT
-523 NSTKNSGGA
+523 NNTKNSVVSAVVSALKESNTASSTPMEPQTTVVHNPADG
-532 TSPKGSLPPAALESS
+532 TKGSTESCN
-547 DSTTTTIEDEDTKAA
+547 TNEEEDMKA
-562 RISDLLS
+562 
-569 TVRRGSG
+569 
-576 PPDAEGPQPAA
+576 
-587 PQPCPSP
+587 
-594 SFLNSLSGAPARIS
+594 
-608 DLLSTVRRG
+608 
-617 SGPPDAEGP
+617 
-626 QPAASQPCGPSPSF
+626 
-640 LNSLSGAPAR
+640 
-650 ISDLLST
+650 
-657 VRRGSGPPDAEG
+657 
-669 PQPAAPQPCGP
+669 
-680 SPSFL
+680 
-685 NSLSGPSRKQEIIKI
+685 RKQEIIKI

-716 AKICDPGLTSFE
+716 TRICDPGLTSFE
-728 PEALGNLVEGMDFHR
+728 PEALGNLVEGMDFHK
-743 FYFENLLAKNSKPIH
+743 FYFENLLSKNNKPVH
-758 TTILNPHVHV
+758 TTILNPHVHL
-768 IGDDAACIAYIRLTQ
+768 IGEDAACIAYIRLTQ
-783 YVDGQGRPRTGQSEE
+783 YIDSQGRPRSCQSEE
-798 TRVWHRRDGKWQN
+798 TRVWHRRDSKWLN

-817 GAPVAPL
+817 GAPAAPL